1 MPIPSPIRRRKPTVV
16 QSVQCQ
22 HCRLTL
28 NVKYQPHP
36 STISVRCDC
45 GAHVEVD
52 LSVPVLPIGGL
63 FSN

>member
-36 STISVRCDC
+36 STIVF
-45 GAHVEVD
+45 GATAE
-52 LSVPVLPIGGL
+52 LTSR
-63 FSN
+63 